1 MANVR
6 YFGGGAVDL
15 GTKNINANGTY
26 DASSDGLDGY
36 SQVTV
41 NVPEKTLGTKSIVSN
56 GTYNASADNVDG
68 YSQVTVN
75 VPSNVHIENRPP
87 SSADGA
93 EGDAWVYYDD
103 VTDSIIETYIF
114 GGYNGGANIKGYIDG
129 VLVINATGDSPYN
142 TTYDIHTGVIS
153 KYGHEIKVVI
163 TDPSTNTSPV
173 TITWYID
180 DVPLFSVNVSSNG
193 TNNSSGYSYYNERST
208 NISLDYNIVK
218 SIYYKQ
224 SGVWLTNTDTIII

>member
-41 NVPEKTLGTKSIVSN
+41 NVPEKTLGTKSIVAN

-75 VPSNVHIENRPP
+75 VTNSYNAVK
-87 SSADGA
+87 
-93 EGDAWVYYDD
+93 
-103 VTDSIIETYIF
+103 IETYST
-114 GGYNGGANIKGYIDG
+114 GGYDASLKITIGHVTENVFYADQSPITLLYTEVQSGSRDFADIVKIQYRNEWQIIS
-129 VLVINATGDSPYN
+129 LNNASYEYVRYN
-142 TTYDIHTGVIS
+142 S
-153 KYGHEIKVVI
+153 
-163 TDPSTNTSPV
+163 NV
-173 TITWYID
+173 TIKSWLY
-180 DVPLFSVNVSSNG
+180 NV
-193 TNNSSGYSYYNERST
+193 TNNM
-208 NISLDYNIVK
+208 IV
-218 SIYYKQ
+218 
-224 SGVWLTNTDTIII
+224 TE